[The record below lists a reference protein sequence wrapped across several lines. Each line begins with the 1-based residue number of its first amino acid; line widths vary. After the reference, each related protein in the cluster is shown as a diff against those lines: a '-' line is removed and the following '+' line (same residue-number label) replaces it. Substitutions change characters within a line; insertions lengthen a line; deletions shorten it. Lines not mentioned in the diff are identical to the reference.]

1 MRFLILTDIHG
12 NLEALDAVLESAQ
25 PASFDSV
32 LVLGDLVGYGAN
44 PNEVI
49 DRIFDLNPAVMIRG
63 NHDRV
68 ASGLGSSK
76 TFNGLA
82 ADAIR
87 WTRKVLTTAN
97 RTRLAELQS
106 GPVAVNTEIEV
117 CHGTPFDEDH
127 YLTNERDAILA
138 LQASKHQICLFGHTH
153 LPVALEDNGGNVR
166 ISTPDFGGNTTKT
179 PSQHPIKIVPGLRYL
194 LNPGSVGQ
202 PRDGDS
208 RAAYATLDS
217 GAENEF
223 VFKRVTYPVSLAQQK
238 ILSAGLP
245 EQLATRLA
253 IGH

>member
-12 NLEALDAVLESAQ
+12 NLEALDAVLDSAQ
-25 PASFDSV
+25 PASFDRV

-68 ASGLGSSK
+68 ASGLGSTE

-97 RTRLAELQS
+97 RTRLAELQR

-127 YLTNERDAILA
+127 YLTNERDAILS
-138 LQASKHQICLFGHTH
+138 LQAVSYTH
-153 LPVALEDNGGNVR
+153 LTLP
-166 ISTPDFGGNTTKT
+166 TK
-179 PSQHPIKIVPGLRYL
+179 
-194 LNPGSVGQ
+194 
-202 PRDGDS
+202 
-208 RAAYATLDS
+208 A
-217 GAENEF
+217 
-223 VFKRVTYPVSLAQQK
+223 
-238 ILSAGLP
+238 
-245 EQLATRLA
+245 
-253 IGH
+253 

>member
-1 MRFLILTDIHG
+1 MRYLILSDIHG
-12 NLEALDAVLESAQ
+12 NLEAIDAVLEAAPS
-25 PASFDSV
+25 ASFDSV

-49 DRIFDLNPAVMIRG
+49 DRIFDLKPTVMIRG
-63 NHDRV
+63 NHDKV
-68 ASGLGSSK
+68 ASGLGS
-76 TFNGLA
+76 TEGFNSLA

-87 WTRKVLTTAN
+87 WTRKTLTTSN
-97 RTRLAELQS
+97 RARLAKLPK
-106 GPVAVNTEIEV
+106 GPVVVNREIEV

-153 LPVALEDNGGNVR
+153 LPIALEHNGRSLR
-166 ISTPDFGGNTTKT
+166 IASQDSGENPANT
-179 PSQHPIKIVPGLRYL
+179 PSQNPIKIIPGLRYL

-202 PRDGDS
+202 PRDGDA

-217 GAENEF
+217 EAENEF
-223 VFKRVTYPVSLAQQK
+223 VFKRVSYPISATQQK
-238 ILSAGLP
+238 ILNAGLP